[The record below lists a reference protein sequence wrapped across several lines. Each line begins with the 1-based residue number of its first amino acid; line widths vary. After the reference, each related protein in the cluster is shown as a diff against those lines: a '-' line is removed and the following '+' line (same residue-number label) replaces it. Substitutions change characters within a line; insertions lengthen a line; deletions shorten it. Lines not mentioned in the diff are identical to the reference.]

1 MIIYAVKQS
10 NVKTSGRA
18 LQVSISHLA
27 LSILL
32 FSPPPQILVG
42 HSTCPATIQPSISAI
57 QCFSIDNLILA
68 MLPLRVFVKLQHR
81 LPFPAGPSPSAF
93 FSTMIQPHCFQAL
106 THSPAN
112 WPSVSPFAS
121 ITSALF
127 PSRRRV
133 WYFLPQLPVM
143 PTFGRFNLRPVSA
156 RPIAAQSLWCN
167 NSQRHEI
174 SSASRETSPLPPVSK
189 DSERTSGTVRR
200 RSRFIPAWPGS
211 QVVPGSSV
219 LTQKAF

>member
-1 MIIYAVKQS
+1 MQPA
-10 NVKTSGRA
+10 
-18 LQVSISHLA
+18 
-27 LSILL
+27 
-32 FSPPPQILVG
+32 
-42 HSTCPATIQPSISAI
+42 PATIQPSISAV

-68 MLPLRVFVKLQHR
+68 MLPFRVFVKLQHR
-81 LPFPAGPSPSAF
+81 LPFPAGPSPSPF
-93 FSTMIQPHCFQAL
+93 FSTMIQPHCVQAL

-112 WPSVSPFAS
+112 GPSVSPFPS

-133 WYFLPQLPVM
+133 WYFPPRLPVM

-174 SSASRETSPLPPVSK
+174 SSASGETSPLPPVSK